1 MLRKINL
8 GLLAVCAGL
17 SLFSCKQQAIV
28 VNPGAVVTKD
38 GTDDGLKNVKKD
50 FNDAKRTDEG
60 IKFSISSDLL
70 FPTNSSYLSE
80 KAKTEVSKLALILK
94 ENNNKIKVDGYTDAT
109 GTVEYNQWLS
119 DKRAASVKK
128 FLVDSGVQE
137 SRITAKGFGQSN
149 PVGDNKTPEGRQKNR
164 RVEVTILDKK

>member
-1 MLRKINL
+1 
-8 GLLAVCAGL
+8 
-17 SLFSCKQQAIV
+17 
-28 VNPGAVVTKD
+28 
-38 GTDDGLKNVKKD
+38 
-50 FNDAKRTDEG
+50 
-60 IKFSISSDLL
+60 
-70 FPTNSSYLSE
+70 
-80 KAKTEVSKLALILK
+80 
-94 ENNNKIKVDGYTDAT
+94 NKIKVDGYTDAT

-128 FLVDSGVQE
+128 FLVDSGVAE

>member
-8 GLLAVCAGL
+8 GLFAVCASL

-50 FNDAKRTDEG
+50 FNDAKRTEEG

-80 KAKTEVSKLALILK
+80 KAKAEVSKLAVILK

-137 SRITAKGFGQSN
+137 ARITAKGFGQSN